1 MGMGFE
7 LLIMAMK
14 VLIIQSGASG
24 HGDSFSVYGSKR
36 TSTMLRCR
44 IVRISKAVFASLA
57 TVRAR
62 NASPA
67 SDDLFQRSR
76 KQFAAALAHEFKDHG
91 CCHGLLNR
99 ARDCGEDI
107 IRVRADQ
114 SDRTDDDHKNHRQ
127 HNGVLSNVLSG
138 FLGPEMTQ
146 QPGEHGRGS

>member
-7 LLIMAMK
+7 FLIMAMK

-44 IVRISKAVFASLA
+44 IVNIGEAVVARPA

-67 SDDLFQRSR
+67 TDDLFQRSR
-76 KQFAAALAHEFKDHG
+76 KQFSAVLAEEFKDHG
-91 CCHGLLNR
+91 YCHDLLNR
-99 ARDCGEDI
+99 ARD
-107 IRVRADQ
+107 
-114 SDRTDDDHKNHRQ
+114 
-127 HNGVLSNVLSG
+127 
-138 FLGPEMTQ
+138 
-146 QPGEHGRGS
+146 